1 MNESFTHQEIID
13 CTPEQVVTM
22 VTQVCTE
29 LKSRIH
35 RNLKQSNFG
44 FIHIRSVSYYRYMDL
59 EHYKH

>member
-22 VTQVCTE
+22 ILQVCTE

-35 RNLKQSNFG
+35 RNLKQSNF
-44 FIHIRSVSYYRYMDL
+44 
-59 EHYKH
+59 